1 MIYKVAER
9 KRGRMRSIPFRR
21 GAGVNPDQY
30 SPHPPPAG
38 APSPE
43 GKAFVL
49 DKRPE
54 SRYNEQANG
63 VWRSLVSRLV
73 RVQETSGSNPDT
85 PTKKGKN
92 AGISKSFRRFSY
104 LSGCA
109 WFLIDFTR
117 TKRRDRYEN
126 KQKSPW
132 LQGKPPMKPFSAFC
146 RPKCS
151 SNRSPP
157 RHARRSMNAE

>member
-1 MIYKVAER
+1 MPSPLGKVAER

-49 DKRPE
+49 DKCPE
-54 SRYNEQANG
+54 SSYNEQANG

-85 PTKKGKN
+85 PTKET
-92 AGISKSFRRFSY
+92 GIRISGFR
-104 LSGCA
+104 L
-109 WFLIDFTR
+109 LI
-117 TKRRDRYEN
+117 
-126 KQKSPW
+126 
-132 LQGKPPMKPFSAFC
+132 G
-146 RPKCS
+146 
-151 SNRSPP
+151 
-157 RHARRSMNAE
+157 

>member
-1 MIYKVAER
+1 MIAGGNHTMIYKVAER

-49 DKRPE
+49 DKCPE

-85 PTKKGKN
+85 PTKET
-92 AGISKSFRRFSY
+92 GIRISGFR
-104 LSGCA
+104 L
-109 WFLIDFTR
+109 LI
-117 TKRRDRYEN
+117 
-126 KQKSPW
+126 
-132 LQGKPPMKPFSAFC
+132 G
-146 RPKCS
+146 
-151 SNRSPP
+151 
-157 RHARRSMNAE
+157 

>member
-1 MIYKVAER
+1 MPSPLGKVAER
-9 KRGRMRSIPFRR
+9 KRGRLRSIPFRR

-49 DKRPE
+49 DKCPE

-85 PTKKGKN
+85 PTKENSIANGCF
-92 AGISKSFRRFSY
+92 AVLFLY
-104 LSGCA
+104 L
-109 WFLIDFTR
+109 
-117 TKRRDRYEN
+117 
-126 KQKSPW
+126 
-132 LQGKPPMKPFSAFC
+132 
-146 RPKCS
+146 
-151 SNRSPP
+151 
-157 RHARRSMNAE
+157 

>member
-1 MIYKVAER
+1 MELGVV
-9 KRGRMRSIPFRR
+9 IPQRHTSHFTLHTPNFTLR
-21 GAGVNPDQY
+21 
-30 SPHPPPAG
+30 
-38 APSPE
+38 
-43 GKAFVL
+43 L
-49 DKRPE
+49 DKHPE
-54 SRYNEQANG
+54 SRYNGLANG

-117 TKRRDRYEN
+117 TKRSDCHE
-126 KQKSPW
+126 KKSKN
-132 LQGKPPMKPFSAFC
+132 LHGCKGI
-146 RPKCS
+146 
-151 SNRSPP
+151 
-157 RHARRSMNAE
+157 RR